1 MRKILFGLS
10 VSCVSLTG
18 VPAIGSDFNT
28 PWVHV
33 TNDGL
38 RICREVVIG
47 DSILLVAQTNNI
59 KPRTLAHVLALKDRK
74 EYVFWS
80 GDMKEFLKHCDGLRP
95 LGLVMYKTKQGEE
108 K

>member
-1 MRKILFGLS
+1 MRKILSGLF
-10 VSCVSLTG
+10 VVSLIG

-28 PWVHV
+28 PWVYV

-38 RICREVVIG
+38 RICREVVSD

-59 KPRTLAHVLALKDRK
+59 KPRTHAHVLALKDGK

-80 GDMKEFLKHCDGLRP
+80 GDMKKFLKHCDTRRP
-95 LGLVMYKTKQGEE
+95 LGLVMYKTKQGEG